1 MNNIRSV
8 LKLKLLYLKVYSD
21 YIVFFKYGFLFFC
34 KIIDWGLLKGV
45 WLFCLKKLFKYIDI
59 IELFVKICEVKFS

>member
-8 LKLKLLYLKVYSD
+8 LKLKLLFLKVYSD

-45 WLFCLKKLFKYIDI
+45 GCSFEKI
-59 IELFVKICEVKFS
+59 I

>member
-1 MNNIRSV
+1 MYLLNIFIIFLDCLQVVFEISFKMNNIRSV
-8 LKLKLLYLKVYSD
+8 LKLKLLFLKVYSD

-45 WLFCLKKLFKYIDI
+45 
-59 IELFVKICEVKFS
+59 